1 LRAVSPV
8 GDLRDFIG
16 EGGEGKDKGLFQVD
30 EEGFVDHPMIRE
42 RTVEARGYQLEI
54 ATRALEANTLV
65 VLPTALG
72 KTVIAELVAAEVL
85 NRYPGCRV
93 MVLAPTK
100 PLVLQH
106 KESFLKH
113 LRLEREEVA
122 VVTGEVRGR
131 EGIWLD
137 RRVRVV
143 FGTPQAVWND
153 LSSGI
158 VSLEEFALLVFDE
171 CHRSKARYAYTRMAS
186 EYVRRCPWPLILA
199 LTASPG
205 STKESVTEV
214 VRNLWIERIEW
225 RTEEDEDVRPHI
237 PGVKTT
243 WIRVQLP
250 EEYERVREV
259 IRKAIEKRVE
269 VLRSA
274 GLLGSEVEVNRK
286 VLLSIMER
294 LKAEAEAGARGP
306 RMRYLQVISQA
317 LSFYHALELVESQHV
332 LTLLNYLR
340 SLRESE
346 LRSHVSIVRSED
358 YEELLRAAEGCT
370 VDHPKV
376 TALVTAVRTH
386 LSEKPEDRVLVFANI
401 RVTAE
406 VLVERL
412 RAEGIQ
418 ATLFVGKA
426 EGKGGPRMTQEE
438 QMRVLRDFREGRTKV
453 LVATSIG
460 EEGLDVPECGLVVF
474 YEPIPSGIRHI
485 QRKGRT
491 GRRLPGKV
499 VILVTEGTVEEYY
512 FREGYRRARR
522 MAAILEEVSKGL
534 REVLVPR
541 SGPRPKPG
549 EPWPWR
555 RVPVQQLPTTEE
567 GSEVL
572 PSVEAQ
578 AVGEA
583 AKPRIEEAF
592 RTAKEV
598 RRAVE
603 RTRRDIFLQLLKS
616 GRRGMT
622 LPELMEQVDEDPDVV
637 RRAAFRLVKER
648 KVVRMGGRFV
658 PRSSLRASSESGA
671 LFKVEVEKVGAG
683 YAIVL
688 VNDRFRAR
696 MEADMFYGPREL
708 VRKGSRFIAKAKVLK
723 QDGRTLIVVHDV
735 VRVLD

>member
-1 LRAVSPV
+1 
-8 GDLRDFIG
+8 
-16 EGGEGKDKGLFQVD
+16 
-30 EEGFVDHPMIRE
+30 MIRE
-42 RTVEARGYQLEI
+42 RTVEARSYQLEI

-93 MVLAPTK
+93 MVLAPMK

-106 KESFLKH
+106 RESFLKH
-113 LRLEREEVA
+113 LRLERGELA

-171 CHRSKARYAYTRMAS
+171 CHRSKARYSYTRMAS

-250 EEYERVREV
+250 EEYEKVREA
-259 IRKAIEKRVE
+259 IRKAIERRVE

-274 GLLGSEVEVNRK
+274 GLIGSEVEVNRK
-286 VLLSIMER
+286 ALLSVMER

-317 LSFYHALELVESQHV
+317 LSFYHALELIESQHV

-346 LRSHVSIVRSED
+346 LRSHMSIVRSED
-358 YEELLRAAEGCT
+358 YEELLKAAEGCT

-386 LSEKPEDRVLVFANI
+386 LSEKSEDRVLVFANI

-485 QRKGRT
+485 QRRGRT
-491 GRRLPGKV
+491 GRRIPGKV
-499 VILVTEGTVEEYY
+499 MILVTEGTVEEYY

-522 MAAILEEVSKGL
+522 MATVLEEVSKGL

-541 SGPRPKPG
+541 SGPKPIRG

-555 RVPVQQLPTTEE
+555 REPVQQLPTTEE

-572 PSVEAQ
+572 PSVEEQ
-578 AVGEA
+578 VIGEA
-583 AKPRIEEAF
+583 AKSRIEEAF

-603 RTRRDIFLQLLKS
+603 RTRKDVFLQPLKS

-622 LPELMEQVDEDPDVV
+622 LPELMEHADEKPDVV

-648 KVVRMGGRFV
+648 KVVRVGGRFV
-658 PRSSLRASSESGA
+658 PRSSLRTSSESGA
-671 LFKVEVEKVGAG
+671 LVKVEVEKVGAG
-683 YAIVL
+683 YAVVL

-708 VRKGSRFIAKAKVLK
+708 VRKGSRFLAKAKVLK
-723 QDGRTLIVVHDV
+723 QDGKTLIVVHDV

>member
-1 LRAVSPV
+1 MTSSRAVSPV
-8 GDLRDFIG
+8 ADLRDYISEG
-16 EGGEGKDKGLFQVD
+16 EGAERRMPFRVSEGNCV
-30 EEGFVDHPMIRE
+30 EHPMLRE
-42 RTVEARGYQLEI
+42 GAVEARSYQLEI
-54 ATRALEANTLV
+54 ASRALEANTLV

-106 KESFLKH
+106 RESFLKH
-113 LRLEREEVA
+113 LRLERGEVA

-131 EGIWLD
+131 KGVWLD
-137 RRVRVV
+137 RKVRVV

-153 LSSGI
+153 LSSGA
-158 VSLEEFALLVFDE
+158 VPLEEFALLVFDE
-171 CHRSKARYAYTRMAS
+171 CHRSKARYAYTRIAS

-237 PGVKTT
+237 PGVRTT
-243 WIRVQLP
+243 WIKVRLP
-250 EEYERVREV
+250 EEYERVRDS
-259 IRKAIEKRVE
+259 IRRAIEKRVE

-274 GLLGSEVEVNRK
+274 GLIGTDVEVNRK
-286 VLLSIMER
+286 VLLSVMER
-294 LKAEAEAGARGP
+294 LKSEAEAGARGP
-306 RMRYLQVISQA
+306 RMRFLQVISQA
-317 LSFYHALELVESQHV
+317 LSFYHALELIESQHV
-332 LTLLNYLR
+332 STLLNYLR

-358 YEELLRAAEGCT
+358 YAELLKAAEECK

-376 TALVTAVRTH
+376 EALVTAVKTH
-386 LSEKPEDRVLVFANI
+386 LAERPEDRVLVFANI

-412 RAEGIQ
+412 RSEGLQ

-438 QMRVLRDFREGRTKV
+438 QLRVLKDFREGRTKV

-474 YEPIPSGIRHI
+474 YEPTPSGIRHI

-491 GRRLPGKV
+491 GRRMPGKV
-499 VILVTEGTVEEYY
+499 VILVTEDTVEEYY

-522 MAAILEEVSKGL
+522 MASILEEVSKGL

-541 SGPRPKPG
+541 AGPKPVPG
-549 EPWPWR
+549 TPWPWKR
-555 RVPVQQLPTTEE
+555 EPAQQLTSGE
-567 GSEVL
+567 GEL
-572 PSVEAQ
+572 T
-578 AVGEA
+578 VGEA
-583 AKPRIEEAF
+583 TSHRIEEDF

-603 RTRRDIFLQLLKS
+603 RTRKGVFLQLLKS
-616 GRRGMT
+616 GSRGMT
-622 LPELMEQVDEDPDVV
+622 LSELMERVDEDPDVV
-637 RRAAFRLVKER
+637 RRAAFRLVREK
-648 KVVRMGGRFV
+648 KVVKVGGRFV

-671 LFKVEVEKVGAG
+671 LVKVEVEKVGAG
-683 YAIVL
+683 YAVVL

-708 VRKGSRFIAKAKVLK
+708 VKKGRRFLAKAKVLK

-735 VRVLD
+735 VQVLD

>member
-1 LRAVSPV
+1 V
-8 GDLRDFIG
+8 GDLRDYIR
-16 EGGEGKDKGLFQVD
+16 EEGEGKDKNLFQVNG
-30 EEGFVDHPMIRE
+30 EGFVGHPMIRE
-42 RTVEARGYQLEI
+42 RTVEARSYQLEI

-106 KESFLKH
+106 RESFLRH

-137 RRVRVV
+137 GRVRVV
-143 FGTPQAVWND
+143 LGTPQAVWND

-250 EEYERVREV
+250 EEYERVREA

-317 LSFYHALELVESQHV
+317 LSFYHALELVESQHI

-426 EGKGGPRMTQEE
+426 EGKGGTRMTQEE

-541 SGPRPKPG
+541 SGPRPIPG

-555 RVPVQQLPTTEE
+555 REPVQQLPTAEE

-572 PSVEAQ
+572 PSVEEQ

-603 RTRRDIFLQLLKS
+603 RTRRDVFLQLLKS

-622 LPELMEQVDEDPDVV
+622 LPELMEHVNEDPDVV
-637 RRAAFRLVKER
+637 RRAAFKLVKER

-723 QDGRTLIVVHDV
+723 QDGKTLIVVHDV

>member
-106 KESFLKH
+106 RESFLKH

-153 LSSGI
+153 LSNGI

-237 PGVKTT
+237 PGIKTT

-317 LSFYHALELVESQHV
+317 LSFYHALELVESQHI

-358 YEELLRAAEGCT
+358 YEELLKVAEGCT

-541 SGPRPKPG
+541 SGPRPIPG

-555 RVPVQQLPTTEE
+555 RESVQQLPTTEE

-572 PSVEAQ
+572 PSVEEQ

-583 AKPRIEEAF
+583 AKTRIEEAF

-603 RTRRDIFLQLLKS
+603 RTRKDVFLQLLKS

>member
-1 LRAVSPV
+1 MVDLTDFVEGVGAGHGRPFRVS
-8 GDLRDFIG
+8 
-16 EGGEGKDKGLFQVD
+16 
-30 EEGFVDHPMIRE
+30 EEGYLEHPMIRE
-42 RTVEARGYQLEI
+42 KVVEARSYQMEI
-54 ATRALEANTLV
+54 ATKALEANTLV

-93 MVLAPTK
+93 LVLAPTK

-106 KESFLKH
+106 RESFLKH
-113 LRLEREEVA
+113 LRLERGEVA

-131 EGIWLD
+131 EGVWLD
-137 RRVRVV
+137 RRVRIV

-153 LSSGI
+153 LSSGT
-158 VSLEEFALLVFDE
+158 VPLEEFALLVFDE
-171 CHRSKARYAYTRMAS
+171 CHRSKARHAYTRIAS

-243 WIRVQLP
+243 WIRVKLP
-250 EEYERVREV
+250 EEYERVRDV
-259 IRKAIEKRVE
+259 IRRAIERRVE
-269 VLRSA
+269 ELRSA
-274 GLLGSEVEVNRK
+274 GLIGSGVEVNRK
-286 VLLSIMER
+286 VLLSVMER

-306 RMRYLQVISQA
+306 RMRFLQVISQV
-317 LSFYHALELVESQHV
+317 LSFYHALELIESQHV
-332 LTLLNYLR
+332 STLLNYLR
-340 SLRESE
+340 SLSESE
-346 LRSHVSIVRSED
+346 LRSHASIVRSED
-358 YEELLRAAEGCT
+358 YAELLKAAEECN

-376 TALVTAVRTH
+376 EALVNAVRTH
-386 LSEKPEDRVLVFANI
+386 LTERPDDRVLVFANI

-412 RAEGIQ
+412 RDEGIQ
-418 ATLFVGKA
+418 AALFVGKA

-438 QMRVLRDFREGRTKV
+438 QMRVLRDFREGRIKV

-485 QRKGRT
+485 QRRGRT
-491 GRRLPGKV
+491 GRRMPGKV
-499 VILVTEGTVEEYY
+499 VILVTEETVEEYY

-522 MAAILEEVSKGL
+522 MASILEEVSKGL
-534 REVLVPR
+534 KEVLVPR
-541 SGPRPKPG
+541 SGPRPMPG
-549 EPWPWR
+549 EPWPSR
-555 RVPVQQLPTTEE
+555 REPPQQLPSGEGGPEAEPELEE
-567 GSEVL
+567 RT
-572 PSVEAQ
+572 
-578 AVGEA
+578 VGEA
-583 AKPRIEEAF
+583 AAPRIEETF

-603 RTRRDIFLQLLKS
+603 RTRKDVFLQLLKS

-622 LPELMEQVDEDPDVV
+622 LDELMEHVDEYPDVV
-637 RRAAFRLVKER
+637 RRAAFRLVKEK

-658 PRSSLRASSESGA
+658 PRSSLRPSSESGA

-683 YAIVL
+683 YAVVL

-708 VRKGSRFIAKAKVLK
+708 VKKGSRFLAKGKVLK
-723 QDGRTLIVVHDV
+723 QDGKTLIVVHDV

>member
-1 LRAVSPV
+1 V

-106 KESFLKH
+106 KESFFKH

-153 LSSGI
+153 LSNGI

-317 LSFYHALELVESQHV
+317 LSFYHALELVESQHI

-358 YEELLRAAEGCT
+358 YEELLKVAEGCT

-485 QRKGRT
+485 QRRGRT
-491 GRRLPGKV
+491 GRRIPGKV

-541 SGPRPKPG
+541 SGPRPIPG

-555 RVPVQQLPTTEE
+555 REPVQQLPTTEE
-567 GSEVL
+567 RSEVL
-572 PSVEAQ
+572 QSIEEQ

-603 RTRRDIFLQLLKS
+603 RTRKDVFLQLLKS

-622 LPELMEQVDEDPDVV
+622 LPELMEHVNEDPDVV

-648 KVVRMGGRFV
+648 KVVRMGDRFV

-683 YAIVL
+683 YAVVL

-708 VRKGSRFIAKAKVLK
+708 VRKGSRFLAKAKVLK
-723 QDGRTLIVVHDV
+723 QDGKTLIVVHDV

>member
-16 EGGEGKDKGLFQVD
+16 EGGECKDKSLFQVD
-30 EEGFVDHPMIRE
+30 EEGFVGHPMIRE
-42 RTVEARGYQLEI
+42 RTVEARSYQLEI

-106 KESFLKH
+106 RESFLRH
-113 LRLEREEVA
+113 LRLERGEVA

-143 FGTPQAVWND
+143 LGTPQAVWND

-186 EYVRRCPWPLILA
+186 EYVRRCPWLLILA

-225 RTEEDEDVRPHI
+225 RTEEDEDVRSHI

-250 EEYERVREV
+250 EEYEKVREV

-358 YEELLRAAEGCT
+358 YEELLKAAEGCT

-386 LSEKPEDRVLVFANI
+386 LSEKSEDRVLVFANI

-485 QRKGRT
+485 QRRGRT
-491 GRRLPGKV
+491 GRRIPGKV

-541 SGPRPKPG
+541 SGPRPIPG

-555 RVPVQQLPTTEE
+555 REPVQQLPTTEE
-567 GSEVL
+567 RSEVL
-572 PSVEAQ
+572 QSIEEQ

-603 RTRRDIFLQLLKS
+603 RTRKDVFLQLLKS

-622 LPELMEQVDEDPDVV
+622 LPELMEHVNEDPDVV

-648 KVVRMGGRFV
+648 KVVRMGDRFV

-683 YAIVL
+683 YAVVL

-708 VRKGSRFIAKAKVLK
+708 VRKGSRFLAKAKVLK
-723 QDGRTLIVVHDV
+723 QDGKTLIVVHDV